1 MLSVMRTY
9 PHNLANRGTSAS
21 VANNW
26 YSLLNYQDMNQ
37 IYVIKL
43 YMTGVKPAVVGVFP
57 DTENG
62 LRDAEDYAAI
72 MTRNSEYT
80 HIVVAPVRS
89 TLECNAVSE

>member
-1 MLSVMRTY
+1 MRTY

-43 YMTGVKPAVVGVFP
+43 YMTGIKPAVVEVFP

>member
-1 MLSVMRTY
+1 
-9 PHNLANRGTSAS
+9 
-21 VANNW
+21 
-26 YSLLNYQDMNQ
+26 MNQ

-43 YMTGVKPAVVGVFP
+43 YMTGIKPAVVEVFP

-89 TLECNAVSE
+89 TLECVAVSE

>member
-43 YMTGVKPAVVGVFP
+43 YMTGIKPAVVEVFP

>member
-1 MLSVMRTY
+1 MRTY

-43 YMTGVKPAVVGVFP
+43 YKTGIKPVVVEVFP
-57 DTENG
+57 DTVEG
-62 LRDAEDYAAI
+62 HSDAEDYAAI
-72 MTRNSEYT
+72 MTRNSGYT
-80 HIVVAPVRS
+80 HTVVAPVWS
-89 TLECNAVSE
+89 TLECNYETE

>member
-1 MLSVMRTY
+1 MLSVARTY
-9 PHNLANRGTSAS
+9 PHNLANRGISAS

-43 YMTGVKPAVVGVFP
+43 YMTGIKPAVVEVFP